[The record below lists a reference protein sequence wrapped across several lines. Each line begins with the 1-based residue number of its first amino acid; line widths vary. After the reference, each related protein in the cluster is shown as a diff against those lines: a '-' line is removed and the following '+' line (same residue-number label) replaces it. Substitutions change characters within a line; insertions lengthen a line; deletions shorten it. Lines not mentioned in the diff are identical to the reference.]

1 MANVDRI
8 IPFLINIGEIIPTR
22 SKATLL
28 DEMAM
33 ALNECINLYAKS
45 LKKLG
50 KINRISICFWP
61 VRLIPLN
68 ETRACVCSYLLN
80 KQEKLSVG
88 KFAEVPPK
96 PDNII
101 KGSDIDSFL
110 SSLQS
115 YNSTYLKKSKN
126 FKRGTVIQE
135 ALFSAAEVD
144 YFKNFFLNQ
153 YNLNSLNEPHFFLEG
168 EPIPKS
174 INQAKIVQEVFEYI
188 SQKDVRMLDSYG
200 QIITKLCDQW
210 LQRGSQDADKIR
222 SKKVDTSEE
231 EKQLAQLTKEIETE
245 KARKIEGTPEE
256 LVKSGKYKIND
267 KTSDLYSFNNAIKN
281 GVDRL
286 KAAITKNDLFE
297 VESALKDLGIKYND
311 LGNSL
316 SRYNT
321 EIAQLR
327 KNVQKEISDLERSKQ
342 QKIRELERKKSEVES
357 KIHAKHS
364 ELSSDLST
372 TESTVVKI
380 KQEKQNCL
388 DNIEYVKD
396 TEMGNVQNF
405 FKKYSIEINT
415 QNVVV
420 GIPMFI
426 FSFVDPTTRRTTER
440 APILPLLVKNGKIQ
454 KTKVTNAFR
463 TKLRDL
469 MNKDNSMIN
478 LVEKG
483 GEKGNLMEMKNLDTK
498 LEEAINDLR
507 INKILGKKE
516 AERAKEIIY
525 NLIW

>member
-88 KFAEVPPK
+88 KFAEVPPI

-101 KGSDIDSFL
+101 KGSDVETFL
-110 SSLQS
+110 NSLQS
-115 YNSTYLKKSKN
+115 YNATYLKKTKN

-135 ALFSAAEVD
+135 ALFSADEVD

-153 YNLNSLNEPHFFLEG
+153 YSLSSFSEPHFFLEG
-168 EPIPKS
+168 DPIPKS
-174 INQAKIVQEVFEYI
+174 INQAKIVQEVFDYI

-200 QIITKLCDQW
+200 QVITKLCDQW

-222 SKKVDTSEE
+222 NKTVDTSEE
-231 EKQLAQLTKEIETE
+231 EKQLALLTKEIENE
-245 KARKIEGTPEE
+245 KAIKIEGTPEE

-267 KTSDLYSFNNAIKN
+267 KTSDLYSNNNAIKN
-281 GVDRL
+281 SVDRL
-286 KAAITKNDLFE
+286 KAAINKNDLFE
-297 VESALKDLGIKYND
+297 VESALNDLGIKYQD
-311 LGNSL
+311 LGNSI

-321 EIAQLR
+321 EIAQLK
-327 KNVQKEISDLERSKQ
+327 KNVQKEISDLEKSKQ
-342 QKIRELERKKSEVES
+342 QKIRELEQKKSEVES
-357 KIHAKHS
+357 KIQAKHS
-364 ELSSDLST
+364 ELSSDLT
-372 TESTVVKI
+372 NTETIVAKI
-380 KQEKQNCL
+380 KQEKQSCL
-388 DNIEYVKD
+388 DNIEYIKD

-405 FKKYSIEINT
+405 FKQYSIEINT
-415 QNVVV
+415 QNVIV

-426 FSFVDPTTRRTTER
+426 FYFVDPTTRRTTER
-440 APILPLLVKNGKIQ
+440 APVLPLLVQNGKIQ
-454 KTKVTNAFR
+454 KTKVTDVFR

-469 MNKDNSMIN
+469 MNKDNAMIN

-483 GEKGNLMEMKNLDTK
+483 GENGNLMEMKNLDTK

-516 AERAKEIIY
+516 AERAKNIIY